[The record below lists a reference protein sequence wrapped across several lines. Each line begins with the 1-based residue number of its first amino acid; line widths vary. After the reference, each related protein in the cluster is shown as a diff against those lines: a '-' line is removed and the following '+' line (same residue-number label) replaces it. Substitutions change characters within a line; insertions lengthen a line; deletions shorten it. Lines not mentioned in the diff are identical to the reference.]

1 MTDLATHYSSGTAD
15 KMTWK
20 KRLFKKDSTNFMKY
34 IESTTAHGV
43 VRIFTGKSI
52 TRRLFWLVIVLV
64 AAGGCLYNI
73 SDRISFLVSAPTSTT
88 ISLSRRNNVAFP
100 AVTVCNLNRFRLDA
114 LQERNLSGFI
124 RSAFVLNELED
135 CEAAL
140 DNFTLSGAID
150 IPAVEVDYEE
160 LTNDT
165 RTVLED
171 FIVDCYFAGRKCN
184 VTEMFEPVFT
194 SLGICYTFNSGRMK
208 ELAVASG
215 TGQRQ
220 GLTLFVNVDQFR
232 YSSPID
238 AGVKIAIHPQSEPP
252 LPDDQGIGIPTGR
265 NAFISIRERRIEDKT
280 GRNCNSKGE
289 TSGLNFLQREYTTY
303 SESACLVDC
312 MQTNIADN
320 CDCVAA
326 HSFYSPDASEYTS
339 LHKCTLEDICC
350 VMNELLLP
358 SNCTCSAACSAITYE
373 SSVSYSYF
381 PAEYLSQLLGHRFN
395 FSPTIFPTNFLV
407 ANVYFET
414 LNVQSETTSFAYSF
428 IALLSDIGGQ
438 LGLFLGVSVIS
449 IMEFGTWIV
458 DEIKDRI
465 FCTSEKKIK
474 ETCSCC
480 TTHCSETKSVQV
492 ELENNLE
499 EKGDR

>member
-1 MTDLATHYSSGTAD
+1 M
-15 KMTWK
+15 
-20 KRLFKKDSTNFMKY
+20 
-34 IESTTAHGV
+34 
-43 VRIFTGKSI
+43 
-52 TRRLFWLVIVLV
+52 
-64 AAGGCLYNI
+64 
-73 SDRISFLVSAPTSTT
+73 
-88 ISLSRRNNVAFP
+88 
-100 AVTVCNLNRFRLDA
+100 
-114 LQERNLSGFI
+114 
-124 RSAFVLNELED
+124 
-135 CEAAL
+135 
-140 DNFTLSGAID
+140 LSGAIN
-150 IPAVEVDYEE
+150 IPAAEVDYEE
-160 LTNDT
+160 LTFGARN
-165 RTVLED
+165 VLEK

-194 SLGICYTFNSGRMK
+194 SLGICYTFNSGRLK

-220 GLTLFVNVDQFR
+220 GLVLFVNVQQNF
-232 YSSPID
+232 YSLPND

-265 NAFISIRERRIEDKT
+265 NAFISIRERRVEDKT
-280 GRNCNSKGE
+280 GQNCNSKAE
-289 TSGLNFLQREYTTY
+289 TSGLNFLQREYTKY

-312 MQTNIADN
+312 IQTSIADN

-326 HSFYSPDASEYTS
+326 RSFYSPDLSEYTS

-350 VMNELLLP
+350 VMDELLLP

-381 PAEYLSQLLGHRFN
+381 PAEYLSQLFGRRFN
-395 FSPTIFPTNFLV
+395 VSPTIFPTNLLV

-414 LNVQSETTSFAYSF
+414 LNVQSETTSNAYSF

-458 DEIKDRI
+458 DEIKDCI
-465 FCTSEKKIK
+465 FGTSEKKDLK
-474 ETCSCC
+474 RKKPCCSCC
-480 TTHCSETKSVQV
+480 ITHCSGTKSVQV
-492 ELENNLE
+492 ELENNME
-499 EKGDR
+499 EKEMNEHLPS